1 MHLFLSACML
11 ALACAA
17 AGGAPGIAAA
27 AEPATIAITPVK
39 VGAHS
44 WYVQGR
50 SGVVSEANQGYN
62 ANAGFVVTRE
72 GVVVF
77 DVLGTPP
84 LGEAYLKAIRRITAK
99 PVKLVVV
106 SHYHA
111 DHFYGLAAFRRAGA
125 RIWAHRAA
133 QAYLASEAPAAR
145 LAERCTS
152 LARWVDCATPVVAPD
167 RYLDGDEHFRLGGLD
182 FLVQHVG
189 PAHTPEDLMLTVR
202 QDGVAYVG
210 DLIFAGRVPFVGDA
224 DSRSWLGAI
233 DKLLASRP
241 RVLVTGHGR
250 HSDKPGQD
258 LLVTREYL
266 LYLRDAMGAAVRD
279 FVPFEEAFAKTDW
292 SRFSHLPAFAAAN
305 RINAFGTYIRMEQE
319 SLAAPK

>member
-1 MHLFLSACML
+1 MRSLLKVFLLGLSL
-11 ALACAA
+11 AVHATAV
-17 AGGAPGIAAA
+17 A
-27 AEPATIAITPVK
+27 AERATIAITPVK
-39 VGAHS
+39 VGPHS

-72 GVVVF
+72 GVVVY

-84 LGEAYLKAIRRITAK
+84 LGEALLKAIRRITAK
-99 PVKLVVV
+99 PIRLVIV

-133 QAYLASEAPAAR
+133 EAYLASEAPAAR

-152 LARWVDCATPVVAPD
+152 LARWVDCAMPVIAPD
-167 RYLDGDEHFRLGGLD
+167 RYLDADERFRMGGLD

-189 PAHTPEDLMLTVR
+189 PAHTAEDLMLTVR
-202 QDGVAYVG
+202 QDGVAFVG

-266 LYLRDAMGAAVRD
+266 IYLRDSMGAAVRD

-319 SLAAPK
+319 SLSAPK